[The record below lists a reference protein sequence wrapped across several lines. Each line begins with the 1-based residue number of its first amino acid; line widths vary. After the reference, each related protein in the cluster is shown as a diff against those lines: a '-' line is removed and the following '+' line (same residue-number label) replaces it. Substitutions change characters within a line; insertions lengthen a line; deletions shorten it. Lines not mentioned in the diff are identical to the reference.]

1 MLNTVIILTDFEDFY
16 TLQITGK
23 ILSVSQKN
31 LQIRTLRVRNYSVI
45 EASFLISQIS
55 KFFEKTIFVCVIDPY
70 VGTKRRAVII
80 EQGKNLFVGPDN
92 GIFSMLAQ
100 NIEQIVEIDENKFS
114 NISKTFHGRD
124 IFAVIAGEILNG
136 KMPDNF
142 GKTDKTR
149 KINVLNLKD
158 KILYIDN
165 FGNIITSLRNESA
178 KFKVGEEVKLKIK
191 GREISAR
198 FVETFADEK
207 EKMSVYCGSS
217 GFIEI
222 GKFRKNAGEILK
234 VKVGDKVE
242 IR

>member
-45 EASFLISQIS
+45 EVSFLISQIS

-80 EQGKNLFVGPDN
+80 EKDGNLFVGPDN

-100 NIEQIVEIDENKFS
+100 NINRVVEIDENKFS

-142 GKTDKTR
+142 GKTDKTK
-149 KINVLNLKD
+149 KIKVLNLKD

-165 FGNIITSLRNESA
+165 FGNIITGLRNEYA

-207 EKMSVYCGSS
+207 EKLGVYCGSS

-222 GKFRKNAGEILK
+222 GKFRKNVGEILK
-234 VKVGDKVE
+234 VKVGDKLE
-242 IR
+242 IC

>member
-1 MLNTVIILTDFEDFY
+1 LKDEFYINFIFINLYPNLKMLNTVIILTDFEDFY
-16 TLQITGK
+16 TLQIIGK

-80 EQGKNLFVGPDN
+80 EQGKNLFVG
-92 GIFSMLAQ
+92 
-100 NIEQIVEIDENKFS
+100 
-114 NISKTFHGRD
+114 
-124 IFAVIAGEILNG
+124 
-136 KMPDNF
+136 
-142 GKTDKTR
+142 
-149 KINVLNLKD
+149 
-158 KILYIDN
+158 
-165 FGNIITSLRNESA
+165 
-178 KFKVGEEVKLKIK
+178 
-191 GREISAR
+191 REISAR

-222 GKFRKNAGEILK
+222 GKFRKNAGEILNAT
-234 VKVGDKVE
+234 VGDKVE
-242 IR
+242 IC

>member
-45 EASFLISQIS
+45 EVSFLISQIS

-100 NIEQIVEIDENKFS
+100 
-114 NISKTFHGRD
+114 
-124 IFAVIAGEILNG
+124 
-136 KMPDNF
+136 
-142 GKTDKTR
+142 
-149 KINVLNLKD
+149 
-158 KILYIDN
+158 
-165 FGNIITSLRNESA
+165 
-178 KFKVGEEVKLKIK
+178 
-191 GREISAR
+191 
-198 FVETFADEK
+198 
-207 EKMSVYCGSS
+207 
-217 GFIEI
+217 
-222 GKFRKNAGEILK
+222 
-234 VKVGDKVE
+234 
-242 IR
+242 